1 MGNIMSISKK
11 SIDLR
16 ELEEDISYH
25 DDQSKYY
32 SNAFDLARKEAEL
45 CLAKFQEHYIARLDL
60 INYLKTEYCN
70 V

>member
-1 MGNIMSISKK
+1 MSISKK
-11 SIDLR
+11 SIDLC

-25 DDQSKYY
+25 ADQSNYFYK
-32 SNAFDLARKEAEL
+32 AFEEARDEAEL

-60 INYLKTEYCN
+60 INYLKTEYCG